1 MTFVCNFLVKFY
13 FCWHVVDLSM
23 SQHGIYALELIAD
36 IPDAIGPVGVVGCS
50 NGLVAIFNVFD
61 GLVLNMERLHNDDVR
76 ALVVISNGQTSQL
89 VTTSFDGTGGVW
101 VIRNDNSFMEFESV
115 ALLSGIHADKVLSVT
130 ALENGSRI
138 FTAGADGRV
147 VMWTKG

>member
-1 MTFVCNFLVKFY
+1 MHTIVTFVCNFLVKFY
-13 FCWHVVDLSM
+13 FCWHVIDLSM

-61 GLVLNMERLHNDDVR
+61 GLVLNMERLHTDDVR

-89 VTTSFDGTGGVW
+89 VTT
-101 VIRNDNSFMEFESV
+101 
-115 ALLSGIHADKVLSVT
+115 
-130 ALENGSRI
+130 
-138 FTAGADGRV
+138 
-147 VMWTKG
+147 